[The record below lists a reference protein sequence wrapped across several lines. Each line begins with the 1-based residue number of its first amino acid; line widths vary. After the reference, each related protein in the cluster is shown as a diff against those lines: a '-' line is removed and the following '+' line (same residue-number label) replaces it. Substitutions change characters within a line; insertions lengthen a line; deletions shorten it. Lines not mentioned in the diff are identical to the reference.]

1 MDDQIKIKIAMASI
15 DILFNQGLPALI
27 KILTILNNKE
37 KITTE
42 DIQKLIKDPDSASYF
57 K

>member
-15 DILFNQGLPALI
+15 DILFNQGIPALI
-27 KILTILNNKE
+27 KVLTILNNKE

-42 DIQKLIKDPDSASYF
+42 DIAVLIKDPDSASYF
-57 K
+57 R

>member
-15 DILFNQGLPALI
+15 DVLFNQGLPALI
-27 KILTILNNKE
+27 KVLTLLNDKD
-37 KITTE
+37 KITNE
-42 DIQKLIKDPDSASYF
+42 DIAALIKDPDSASYF

>member
-1 MDDQIKIKIAMASI
+1 MTDEIKIKIAVASI
-15 DILFNQGLPALI
+15 EILFTQGLPALV
-27 KILTILNNKE
+27 KVLTILNNKE

-57 K
+57 E